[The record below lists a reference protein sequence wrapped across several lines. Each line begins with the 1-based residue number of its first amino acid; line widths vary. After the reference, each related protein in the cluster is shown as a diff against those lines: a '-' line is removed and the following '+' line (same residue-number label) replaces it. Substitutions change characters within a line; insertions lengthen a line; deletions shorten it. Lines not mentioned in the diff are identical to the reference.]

1 MQRLHAGVSPMSD
14 CIKTGADAGSAHRP
28 MRHERLPLVSPTRAL
43 HQDGSREYRIKIL
56 SIPTRIAISVE
67 IS

>member
-28 MRHERLPLVSPTRAL
+28 MRHERL
-43 HQDGSREYRIKIL
+43 HQDRLIVNTSCRVQTQPLTK
-56 SIPTRIAISVE
+56 
-67 IS
+67 